1 MARVPRRIDVIG
13 SESPLSGLARRRLN
27 FAEVLAQ
34 SVAAVAPSAAA
45 VTIPVIVIA
54 WAGPAAVPIFVAAS
68 VLMLMVGYCV
78 TQFARRMTSASG
90 VYSYTAKGLGPHAAF
105 TVGWSLVI
113 GYGGAAMTSAL
124 AGGIYLSTLLD
135 TVGPGSFRGE
145 WAIAGCSVAVAVAA
159 GLLMVRGIQLSA
171 RVSLSLE
178 VVSVAIVAAILTL
191 MLVASS
197 SSSAS
202 PGSVGGTASFDTVTA
217 GLLLAAMCFV
227 GFESAS
233 TLGVE
238 VRRPFVTVPRTLLW
252 TPIALAVLYVFAVSA
267 QSWIFSQEPSSLLDS
282 PIPIAELAEDRHRAA
297 LAILLD
303 VGIFSSWF
311 ACLMGSTNALV
322 RVLFSMGR
330 EGVLPRPL
338 GRTHHR
344 YRTPYVAIAIAVP
357 AVTTAPLAALA
368 GSWSLLEILVGF
380 LTLSAYGYLLS
391 YALLCIAT
399 PVFLRRLGELTLMP
413 LVVGVLAFVV
423 TVFLIAWTLAT
434 RTLED
439 GGVAAAYLVL
449 MLLGGAR
456 LLHLTVRDR
465 ARLHDIGVYDEPVLG
480 DMVDDDAGWDQ

>member
-34 SVAAVAPSAAA
+34 SVSAVAPSAAA

-54 WAGPAAVPIFVAAS
+54 WAGAAAVPIFVAAS

-90 VYSYTAKGLGPHAAF
+90 IYSYTAKGLGPYAAF

-135 TVGPGSFRGE
+135 TVGAGAFRGE
-145 WAIAGCSVAVAVAA
+145 WAVAGCSVAVAGSA

-197 SSSAS
+197 SASA
-202 PGSVGGTASFDTVTA
+202 GSVGGSASFDTVTA
-217 GLLLAAMCFV
+217 GLLLAVMCFV

-282 PIPIAELAEDRHRAA
+282 PIPIAELAQDRHRVA

-338 GRTHHR
+338 GRTHQR
-344 YRTPYVAIAIAVP
+344 YRTPYVAIAVAVP
-357 AVTTAPLAALA
+357 VVTAAPLAALA
-368 GSWSLLEILVGF
+368 GDWSLLEVLIGF

-391 YALLCIAT
+391 YAFLCIAT

-439 GGVAAAYLVL
+439 GGVAAAYIAL
-449 MLLGGAR
+449 MLLGCAR
-456 LLHLTVRDR
+456 LLYLTLRDR
-465 ARLHDIGVYDEPVLG
+465 PRLHDIGVYDEPVLG
-480 DMVDDDAGWDQ
+480 DMLDDDAGWEQ